1 MKTTTSP
8 AIAAMAVLLLS
19 TSACKTDSKPA
30 GTATEAAKPASP
42 ATQTVSLPSGLQY
55 EVLAPGSG
63 RTPGPTDSVTV
74 HYRGTLTD
82 GTEFDSSY
90 GRGEPATFPV
100 NRVIRGWTE
109 ALQLMKEG
117 DKWRLTIPPQLA
129 YGERGVPGTI
139 PANSTLVFEVELIRV
154 N

>member
-1 MKTTTSP
+1 MKKTTSP

-19 TSACKTDSKPA
+19 TSACKTDTKPA

-63 RTPGPTDSVTV
+63 RTPGATDSVTV

-129 YGERGVPGTI
+129 YGERGVPGRI

>member
-1 MKTTTSP
+1 MKVTFSP
-8 AIAAMAVLLLS
+8 ALSAIAVALLIL
-19 TSACKTDSKPA
+19 SACKTGKESA
-30 GTATEAAKPASP
+30 STATEAAKPASP
-42 ATQTVSLPSGLQY
+42 AAQTVSLPSGLQY

-117 DKWRLTIPPQLA
+117 DKWRLTIPAQLA
-129 YGERGVPGTI
+129 YGERGVPGRI
-139 PANSTLVFEVELIRV
+139 PANSTLVFEVELIRI

>member
-1 MKTTTSP
+1 MKETSSL
-8 AIAAMAVLLLS
+8 AITAMAVALLMS
-19 TSACKTDSKPA
+19 SACKTGSEPA

-42 ATQTVSLPSGLQY
+42 ATGTVTLPSGLQY
-55 EVLAPGSG
+55 DVLTPGSG
-63 RTPGPTDSVTV
+63 RTPGATDSVTV

-129 YGERGVPGTI
+129 YGERGVPGRI